1 MTGQT
6 KMEKKNLKYFNL
18 INVEYR
24 TNLTNQFAALL
35 IQNVSPPPLFLA
47 QFQNSSIRV
56 IFRAAVLLPTLK
68 VIILK
73 QTNNSSNHKQNS
85 RLSSDAIF
93 FGALPP
99 EERWQRNKNS
109 KRTIPSNA
117 LYLEE
122 GSEKLVYKTGE
133 SVEK

>member
-99 EERWQRNKNS
+99 EER
-109 KRTIPSNA
+109 
-117 LYLEE
+117 
-122 GSEKLVYKTGE
+122 
-133 SVEK
+133 